1 MPHIDIPP
9 ATMYLVLNYGVM
21 PFWALLFFMPHAKL
35 TELLVHS
42 VLPPLVLG
50 VTYAWLLATAIT
62 GAMPEG
68 AGFATLPALM
78 KTFSTE
84 TAVVAG
90 WAHYLVFDMF
100 VGSWEARDAQR
111 VGLHHLL
118 VLPCLVMTFLVGPIG
133 LVMYLMLRGL
143 SGKAG
148 TSLFEG

>member
-1 MPHIDIPP
+1 MCSSD
-9 ATMYLVLNYGVM
+9 L
-21 PFWALLFFMPHAKL
+21 
-35 TELLVHS
+35 
-42 VLPPLVLG
+42 
-50 VTYAWLLATAIT
+50 
-62 GAMPEG
+62 
-68 AGFATLPALM
+68 FATLPELM
-78 KTFSTE
+78 KTFSAE

-111 VGLHHLL
+111 IGLHHLF

-133 LVMYLMLRGL
+133 LVLYLMVRGL